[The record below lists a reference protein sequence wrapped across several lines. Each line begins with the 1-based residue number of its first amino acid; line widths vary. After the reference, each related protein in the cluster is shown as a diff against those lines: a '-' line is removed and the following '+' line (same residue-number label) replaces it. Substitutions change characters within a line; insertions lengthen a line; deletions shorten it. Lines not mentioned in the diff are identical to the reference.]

1 VAGVSLVC
9 GPRLVILIIIRH
21 IQPVIASRGVC
32 PGCPGQKIILILSLN
47 SAAVLTA
54 QCAWLGSGTV
64 LKNRSAPRDPI
75 KAGSAKASVQSSG
88 LICSSVDGPWL
99 LVVGIDILK
108 IVVILV
114 VDIKSFTMNK
124 TFTTFCFLWL
134 LLFGGNFIIKGFK
147 LVQEIGIHYIMIIP

>member
-1 VAGVSLVC
+1 M
-9 GPRLVILIIIRH
+9 
-21 IQPVIASRGVC
+21 
-32 PGCPGQKIILILSLN
+32 SLN

-75 KAGSAKASVQSSG
+75 KAGSTKASVQCSG

-147 LVQEIGIHYIMIIP
+147 FVQEIGIHYIMIIP

>member
-1 VAGVSLVC
+1 M
-9 GPRLVILIIIRH
+9 
-21 IQPVIASRGVC
+21 
-32 PGCPGQKIILILSLN
+32 SLN

-75 KAGSAKASVQSSG
+75 KAGSAKASVQCSG

-147 LVQEIGIHYIMIIP
+147 FVQEIGIHYIMIIP